1 MKKRLLG
8 IISSIVTIIIV
19 VLMLATVSLTASSVS
34 FTIVPDPE
42 IDVVLTKSKTST
54 NVTNFKNDLL
64 NALATQGVNTNLV
77 NITSVEAENVNI
89 ASGFTW
95 QRDVSSS
102 IGSISIVNNGK
113 DVVMQG
119 NRRNPGKN
127 AIWIIPDE
135 NQEQEFNFS
144 YDIDYGDSF
153 NAAGMLLR
161 VQQSGNTLTGYMLSF
176 NNTSG
181 NNWYSAAGSNYGA
194 IWKFTYGIGQNSTNM
209 TKTLLKGININ
220 KSGTLNVKVTDSEI
234 VVSGGGAGT
243 VTYTFTEEYG
253 NGYGFFTDHY
263 SHNCSQ
269 IGSFTLSGIG
279 LTTTKVRKFTEVL
292 REPEWRDG
300 SIRVLVNISDMQN
313 EELNATTVL
322 GELVT
327 RLVNENINFVGWGKS
342 VTQAEIDN
350 IIKNNNGNG
359 KFINNT
365 DYNNSITQ
373 TAIYI
378 KSLIDQIEQKDDYII
393 LNDRVNINMSP
404 PDAATNTAD
413 SNYPY
418 GKWKIDHDYDYFE
431 NHIGQFA
438 QTGRYIDDFIT
449 EFDKTGKYTITY
461 ADSQITPGEVYV
473 HRRPMAILKSA
484 KNGNNITL
492 ISNSSDLDSYSQGVN
507 GIAEEEWKYKKT
519 TDNDWTVGKL
529 TTMDTTS
536 DYVVQLRVKD
546 FQGVWSYPVSVYA
559 TNRSDALPIASFAIT
574 NSEITRYQ
582 TLDVIDT
589 SYDPYGGTIT
599 SWTWELYKGSS
610 RVYSGSTVPA
620 QSYYNTI
627 GQYSLRLTVKN
638 NRGLTSETYS
648 RKFEIIE
655 DNIPPSVT
663 IEPLE
668 CDWTQ
673 SVDVK
678 LEFYD
683 DGGSGFKHYKY
694 AITDSLDTPSSWSSN
709 IASVNGTITINTDGI
724 KYLHIIAEDNAG
736 NVSEDRVAGPYHID
750 KTAPSISVNP
760 QNCDWTQEVQ
770 VQVNFTDGGAG
781 FKHYKYAITDSKDPP
796 TTWSE
801 NITKANDTI
810 TINTETE
817 KYLHIMAED
826 NVGNVTADNVTGPYL
841 IDRTNPTIQV
851 IGDLQTIVIDELT
864 LDLEANDVP
873 SGVATFKMDGEV
885 IFNGNHTFYKNG
897 NHTLEAVDKAGN
909 TYSTEFEITNI
920 YYECDAG
927 LEHPIY
933 SSIYDSCPICE
944 SYKGLK
950 VTNEKDVY
958 NSEKQ
963 GVKYDNPKGA
973 EIVEYYD
980 GIKENPENVKE
991 YDYELKVVYEGNEY
1005 KTGVWGKYT
1014 ITPKIITIE
1023 DIIATNK
1030 VYNGNTTVVISGG
1043 RLIDVCG
1050 GDNLYFELPLT
1061 GEAESRNVGTWKV
1074 SIEEIQ
1080 LLGEDAPNYIL
1091 THPSY
1096 GDIMVEITSRPLR
1109 VINLA
1114 GKNRIY
1120 NKETTVEI
1128 IGGEFDNLVEG
1139 DDVVADIPETGEAES
1154 PNTGTWRVAIE
1165 DIVLSGKDVPNYTF
1179 TQPEYGEIMVTISK
1193 ETGQL
1198 EIGCDSKKY
1207 DRELIEPY
1215 VIEKNTTSDV
1225 TYKYYKAGTDEEVER
1240 PYDIGEYDV
1249 VGYAETDGNYT
1260 EVESNRV
1267 TFEITKP
1274 DPPMIG
1280 IESRVIKVNDK
1291 EIAAEDEE
1299 PVDMQYGDLVTIEI
1313 RIRNNG
1319 EGSGYAKEVT
1329 STIAD
1334 GMEYV
1339 EDNEIN
1345 KANGWKI
1352 KGNIVRSNKYS
1363 YETDINNELY
1373 PKKYD
1378 YEQGNEQN
1386 SGENNDDNSENGED
1400 VDSSKDTIDTD
1411 YQENSG
1417 SSGDGNN
1424 TESGSEDAIINDVIE
1439 NSIEGT
1445 SKEETEEGTGEGLDE
1460 NTNTDGAENAG
1471 EESEENTGEEME
1483 DQTEDK
1489 PAEDVEEEPEINTGI
1504 QKLQLVLRVTKDDKT
1519 HHRLLSQITVEQQD
1533 KRGDVVEYAKE
1544 NEANSKNRVEMQY
1557 TYTDLQIEKRITQIM
1572 TTDKTTNTV
1581 KKYDIYQEPGN
1592 IVKLELPSKNIGN
1605 TKLDIIY
1612 EIKVKNVGDYNT
1624 EIDQIVDI
1632 LPTGVNFSKEGNEG
1646 WSVGENGHIVYDNFE
1661 EYLRPEEEKTVK
1673 LKLTYELDEEGMA
1686 DITNEAYILST
1697 KDLDEVKITE
1707 GKEEIEGT
1715 NNYGKSELI
1724 VSVITG
1730 ETIAMYIGAILGGM
1744 LIVVA
1749 GISLIKKYIL

>member
-1 MKKRLLG
+1 MKKYIRMFVTFLVTMIIIFIYCMETYADTMNAYFMSESNFNVWGEGVQTTYADHGYDTVLNVNGSETNIYNGTGSLG
-8 IISSIVTIIIV
+8 GVTIKTNLSNISDGNYAKVEYEVKNTNSYSVTIGIATHADIQIGDDDFAPIENLSGNRGFTMSDGNHIFRFIGRDSYGVTNVDTYWFGTYNDREENKWNTSYTYDGNGGSRDLDSGMAYSWKNRTIGPGETQKYSVIIGVGELNTPPTINVTSSFETAYYPTQTVRVTGTVNDVDRGDVLTVKYAIDSGAEVTIGNNYRPNGSPVPFSTSFVIPTSISPGQHMIQLWAADDKGNMSVPVTVYFTVGADTTPPDATHTINPSSWTSGNVTISITATDSQSGLKSITLPNGQVVTSATTSYTATNNGDYKFVLADNVGNSRNYIVNISNIDRTTPNIV
-19 VLMLATVSLTASSVS
+19 V
-34 FTIVPDPE
+34 DPQ
-42 IDVVLTKSKTST
+42 TS
-54 NVTNFKNDLL
+54 NWAKE
-64 NALATQGVNTNLV
+64 TQVKV
-77 NITSVEAENVNI
+77 NIT
-89 ASGFTW
+89 
-95 QRDVSSS
+95 
-102 IGSISIVNNGK
+102 
-113 DVVMQG
+113 
-119 NRRNPGKN
+119 
-127 AIWIIPDE
+127 
-135 NQEQEFNFS
+135 
-144 YDIDYGDSF
+144 DS
-153 NAAGMLLR
+153 
-161 VQQSGNTLTGYMLSF
+161 QSG
-176 NNTSG
+176 
-181 NNWYSAAGSNYGA
+181 
-194 IWKFTYGIGQNSTNM
+194 
-209 TKTLLKGININ
+209 
-220 KSGTLNVKVTDSEI
+220 VK
-234 VVSGGGAGT
+234 
-243 VTYTFTEEYG
+243 Y
-253 NGYGFFTDHY
+253 
-263 SHNCSQ
+263 
-269 IGSFTLSGIG
+269 
-279 LTTTKVRKFTEVL
+279 
-292 REPEWRDG
+292 
-300 SIRVLVNISDMQN
+300 
-313 EELNATTVL
+313 
-322 GELVT
+322 
-327 RLVNENINFVGWGKS
+327 
-342 VTQAEIDN
+342 
-350 IIKNNNGNG
+350 
-359 KFINNT
+359 
-365 DYNNSITQ
+365 
-373 TAIYI
+373 
-378 KSLIDQIEQKDDYII
+378 
-393 LNDRVNINMSP
+393 
-404 PDAATNTAD
+404 
-413 SNYPY
+413 
-418 GKWKIDHDYDYFE
+418 
-431 NHIGQFA
+431 
-438 QTGRYIDDFIT
+438 
-449 EFDKTGKYTITY
+449 
-461 ADSQITPGEVYV
+461 
-473 HRRPMAILKSA
+473 
-484 KNGNNITL
+484 
-492 ISNSSDLDSYSQGVN
+492 
-507 GIAEEEWKYKKT
+507 
-519 TDNDWTVGKL
+519 
-529 TTMDTTS
+529 
-536 DYVVQLRVKD
+536 
-546 FQGVWSYPVSVYA
+546 
-559 TNRSDALPIASFAIT
+559 
-574 NSEITRYQ
+574 
-582 TLDVIDT
+582 
-589 SYDPYGGTIT
+589 
-599 SWTWELYKGSS
+599 
-610 RVYSGSTVPA
+610 
-620 QSYYNTI
+620 
-627 GQYSLRLTVKN
+627 
-638 NRGLTSETYS
+638 
-648 RKFEIIE
+648 
-655 DNIPPSVT
+655 
-663 IEPLE
+663 
-668 CDWTQ
+668 
-673 SVDVK
+673 
-678 LEFYD
+678 
-683 DGGSGFKHYKY
+683 YKY
-694 AITDSLDTPSSWSSN
+694 AITDSKDTPSSWSSN
-709 IASVNGTITINTDGI
+709 IASVNGTITINTEAE
-724 KYLHIIAEDNAG
+724 KYLHIIAEDNVG
-736 NVSEDRVAGPYHID
+736 NITSDNIFGPYYID
-750 KTAPSISVNP
+750 RTAPSINANP
-760 QNCDWTQEVQ
+760 QNCDWTQETQ

-781 FKHYKYAITDSKDPP
+781 FKQYRYAITDSRNSP
-796 TTWSE
+796 TTWSDY
-801 NITKANDTI
+801 ITKSTDTI
-810 TINTETE
+810 MINTETE
-817 KYLHIMAED
+817 KYLHIIAED
-826 NVGNVTADNVTGPYL
+826 NVGNVTSDNVFGPYL

-851 IGDLQTIVIDELT
+851 LGDLQTIVIEELT

-1043 RLIDVCG
+1043 RLIDVCE

-1091 THPSY
+1091 THPKY
-1096 GDIMVEITSRPLR
+1096 GDVTVEITSRPLR

-1280 IESRVIKVNDK
+1280 IESRVVKVNDK

-1319 EGSGYAKEVT
+1319 EGSGYAKEVI

-1345 KANGWKI
+1345 KANGWVLD
-1352 KGNIVRSNKYS
+1352 GNKVTTDKYS

-1373 PKKYD
+1373 PKKYE
-1378 YEQGNEQN
+1378 YEEENGQDDEQD
-1386 SGENNDDNSENGED
+1386 SGENESDNNENDENL
-1400 VDSSKDTIDTD
+1400 
-1411 YQENSG
+1411 ENA
-1417 SSGDGNN
+1417 N
-1424 TESGSEDAIINDVIE
+1424 E
-1439 NSIEGT
+1439 EGT
-1445 SKEETEEGTGEGLDE
+1445 SENVITNNVEDSTEETSNSMGETNEEGIEESTDQE
-1460 NTNTDGAENAG
+1460 NT
-1471 EESEENTGEEME
+1471 E
-1483 DQTEDK
+1483 DIEGDQEDIEDK
-1489 PAEDVEEEPEINTGI
+1489 PTEEEPEDTEINTGV

-1544 NEANSKNRVEMQY
+1544 DEANSKNRVEMQY

-1646 WSVGENGHIVYDNFE
+1646 WSVGENGHIVYDNFDD
-1661 EYLRPEEEKTVK
+1661 YLRPEEEKTVK

-1686 DITNEAYILST
+1686 DIKNEAYILST

-1749 GISLIKKYIL
+1749 GISLIRKYVI

>member
-1 MKKRLLG
+1 MKKKLLG
-8 IISSIVTIIIV
+8 IIVFFTTIIIV
-19 VLMLATVSLTASSVS
+19 VSKLATVSLTASSVS

-54 NVTNFKNDLL
+54 DVTNFKNDLL
-64 NALATQGVNTNLV
+64 NALEAQGVNKNLV

-89 ASGFTW
+89 ASGFSW

-119 NRRNPGKN
+119 NETNAGKN
-127 AIWIIPDE
+127 AIWIIPNE
-135 NQEQEFNFS
+135 NQEQEFKFS
-144 YDIDYGDSF
+144 YNIDYGDSF

-161 VQQSGNTLTGYMLSF
+161 VKQSGNTLTGYMLSF
-176 NNTSG
+176 NNS
-181 NNWYSAAGSNYGA
+181 NWYSAAGSNYGA

-209 TKTLLKGININ
+209 TKTLLKGLNID

-243 VTYTFTEEYG
+243 ITYTFTEEYG

-263 SHNCSQ
+263 SHNCSR

-300 SIRVLVNISDMQN
+300 SIRVLVNVSDMQN
-313 EELNATTVL
+313 EELNATNVL

-342 VTQAEIDN
+342 VTQSEIEN

-365 DYNNSITQ
+365 NYSNSITQ

-413 SNYPY
+413 STYPY
-418 GKWKIDHDYDYFE
+418 GKWKIEHDYNYFE

-438 QTGRYIDDFIT
+438 QTGRYINDFIT
-449 EFDKTGKYTITY
+449 EFDKTGKYTITF

-473 HRRPMAILKSA
+473 HRRPTAILKST

-492 ISNSSDLDSYSQGVN
+492 ISNSSDLDSYSKGTN

-519 TDNDWTVGKL
+519 TDTNWTTGKL

-582 TLDVIDT
+582 TLEVIDT

-610 RVYSGSTVPA
+610 KVYSGSTVPT
-620 QSYYNTI
+620 QDKYNTI
-627 GQYSLRLTVKN
+627 GDYSLRLTVKN

-648 RKFEIIE
+648 RKFKIIE

-663 IEPLE
+663 IEPLT

-673 SVDVK
+673 SVDVS
-678 LEFYD
+678 LQFYD

-694 AITDSLDTPSSWSSN
+694 AITTSQATPSSWSSN
-709 IASVNGTITINTDGI
+709 IASVNGKVTINTDGI
-724 KYLHIIAEDNAG
+724 QYLHIIAEDNAG
-736 NVSEDRVAGPYHID
+736 NVSEDRVAGPYYID
-750 KTAPSISVNP
+750 RTAPSITVTP
-760 QNCDWTQEVQ
+760 QNSDWLQEQQ
-770 VQVNFTDGGAG
+770 VQISFNDGGAG
-781 FKHYKYAITDSKDPP
+781 FKHYKYAITDSRDSP
-796 TTWSE
+796 TSWSE
-801 NITKANDTI
+801 YIEKASDTI

-817 KYLHIMAED
+817 KYLHIIAED
-826 NVGNVTADNVTGPYL
+826 NVGNITADNVTGPYY

-864 LDLEANDVP
+864 LNLQANDVP
-873 SGVATFKMDGEV
+873 SGVETFKMDGEI

-897 NHTLEAVDKAGN
+897 KHTLEAVDKAGN

-920 YYECDAG
+920 YYECYAG

-933 SSIYDSCPICE
+933 SSTYDSCPICE
-944 SYKGLK
+944 SYKGLA
-950 VTNEKDVY
+950 VTNAKDVY
-958 NSEKQ
+958 NSDKQ

-980 GIKENPENVKE
+980 GIKEKPENVKE

-1023 DIIATNK
+1023 DIIAMNK
-1030 VYNGNTTVVISGG
+1030 VYNGNTTVVVSGG
-1043 RLIDVCG
+1043 RLIDVCE
-1050 GDNLYFELPLT
+1050 GDNLYFELPQT
-1061 GEAESRNVGTWKV
+1061 GEAESRNVGEWKV
-1074 SIEEIQ
+1074 AIEEIK
-1080 LLGEDAPNYIL
+1080 LIGEDAPNYIL
-1091 THPSY
+1091 KHPNY
-1096 GDIMVEITSRPLR
+1096 GDITVEITPRQLH
-1109 VINLA
+1109 VIRLN
-1114 GKNRIY
+1114 GKNRVY
-1120 NKETTVEI
+1120 NGSTTVEI
-1128 IGGEFDNLVEG
+1128 IGGKFDNLVEG
-1139 DDVVADIPETGEAES
+1139 DDVVATIPETGESES

-1165 DIVLSGKDVPNYTF
+1165 EITLSGKDVPNYTF

-1198 EIGCDSKKY
+1198 IIGCDSKKY

-1215 VIEKNTTSDV
+1215 IVEKNTTSEV

-1240 PYDIGEYDV
+1240 PYDLGEYDV
-1249 VGYAETDGNYT
+1249 IGYAETDGNYT
-1260 EVESNRV
+1260 EVESNKV

-1274 DPPMIG
+1274 DAPTIG
-1280 IESRVIKVNDK
+1280 IESRVIKVN
-1291 EIAAEDEE
+1291 EQTVTAEEQ
-1299 PVDMQYGDLVTIEI
+1299 PADMQYGDLITIEI
-1313 RIRNNG
+1313 RIRNEG
-1319 EGSGYAKEVT
+1319 IGSGYAKEVI

-1334 GMEYV
+1334 GMEFV

-1345 KANGWKI
+1345 IENGWKLNG
-1352 KGNIVRSNKYS
+1352 KKVTTNKYS

-1373 PKKYD
+1373 PKRYA
-1378 YEQGNEQN
+1378 Y
-1386 SGENNDDNSENGED
+1386 ENNENTSQDDTNDNTGDDTEENDGET
-1400 VDSSKDTIDTD
+1400 SIDIIPE
-1411 YQENSG
+1411 ENVPTVEQ
-1417 SSGDGNN
+1417 DPAK
-1424 TESGSEDAIINDVIE
+1424 EPSEDNE
-1439 NSIEGT
+1439 GSIEG
-1445 SKEETEEGTGEGLDE
+1445 DE
-1460 NTNTDGAENAG
+1460 NEEQGSIEEPNAE
-1471 EESEENTGEEME
+1471 
-1483 DQTEDK
+1483 
-1489 PAEDVEEEPEINTGI
+1489 EDVEEIPDTDINQEQEELNTGI
-1504 QKLQLVLRVTKDDKT
+1504 QKLQLVLRVTKHDKT

-1533 KRGDVVEYAKE
+1533 KRGDIVEYTSE
-1544 NEANSKNRVEMQY
+1544 NKDKSKNRVEMQY
-1557 TYTDLQIEKRITQIM
+1557 TYTDLQIEKRITQIL

-1581 KKYDIYQEPGN
+1581 KKYDLYQEPGN
-1592 IVKLELPSKNIGN
+1592 IIKLELPSKNIGN

-1612 EIKVKNVGDYNT
+1612 EIKVKNVGDHNV
-1624 EIDQIVDI
+1624 EIDEIVDVM
-1632 LPTGVNFSKEGNEG
+1632 PEGVSFSKEGNEG
-1646 WSVGENGHIVYDNFE
+1646 WSVGENGHIVYDGFE
-1661 EYLRPEEEKTVK
+1661 EYIRPEEEKTVK

-1686 DITNEAYILST
+1686 RIENDAYVLATEDI
-1697 KDLDEVKITE
+1697 DERIIVEGSKKI
-1707 GKEEIEGT
+1707 EET
-1715 NNYGKSELI
+1715 NNYAKSELI
-1724 VSVITG
+1724 VSAITG
-1730 ETIAMYIGAILGGM
+1730 ETIMIYIASILGGM
-1744 LIVVA
+1744 LIVVT

>member
-1 MKKRLLG
+1 MKKYIRMFVTFLVTMIIIFIYCIETYADTMNAYFMSESNFNVWGEGVQTTYADHGYDTVLNVNGSETNIYNGTGSLG
-8 IISSIVTIIIV
+8 GVTIKTNLSNISDGNYAKVEYEVKNTNSYSVTIGIATHADIQIGDDDFAPIENLSGNRGFTMSDGNHIFRFIGRDSYGVTNVDTYWFGTYNDREENKWNTSYTYDGNGGSRDLDSGMAYSWKNRTIGPGETQKYSVIIGVGELNTPPTINVTSSFETAYYPTQTVRVTGTVNDVDRGDVLTVKYAIDSGAEVTIGNNYRPNGSPVPFSTSFVIPTSISPGQHMIQLWAADDKGNMSVPVTVYFTVGADTTPPDATHTINPSSWTSGNVTISITATDSQSGLKSITLPNGQVVTSATTSYTATNNGDYKFVLADNVGNSRNYIVNISNIDRTTPNIV
-19 VLMLATVSLTASSVS
+19 V
-34 FTIVPDPE
+34 DPQ
-42 IDVVLTKSKTST
+42 TS
-54 NVTNFKNDLL
+54 NWAKE
-64 NALATQGVNTNLV
+64 TQVKV
-77 NITSVEAENVNI
+77 NIT
-89 ASGFTW
+89 
-95 QRDVSSS
+95 
-102 IGSISIVNNGK
+102 
-113 DVVMQG
+113 
-119 NRRNPGKN
+119 
-127 AIWIIPDE
+127 
-135 NQEQEFNFS
+135 
-144 YDIDYGDSF
+144 DS
-153 NAAGMLLR
+153 
-161 VQQSGNTLTGYMLSF
+161 QSG
-176 NNTSG
+176 
-181 NNWYSAAGSNYGA
+181 
-194 IWKFTYGIGQNSTNM
+194 
-209 TKTLLKGININ
+209 
-220 KSGTLNVKVTDSEI
+220 VK
-234 VVSGGGAGT
+234 
-243 VTYTFTEEYG
+243 Y
-253 NGYGFFTDHY
+253 
-263 SHNCSQ
+263 
-269 IGSFTLSGIG
+269 
-279 LTTTKVRKFTEVL
+279 
-292 REPEWRDG
+292 
-300 SIRVLVNISDMQN
+300 
-313 EELNATTVL
+313 
-322 GELVT
+322 
-327 RLVNENINFVGWGKS
+327 
-342 VTQAEIDN
+342 
-350 IIKNNNGNG
+350 
-359 KFINNT
+359 
-365 DYNNSITQ
+365 
-373 TAIYI
+373 
-378 KSLIDQIEQKDDYII
+378 
-393 LNDRVNINMSP
+393 
-404 PDAATNTAD
+404 
-413 SNYPY
+413 
-418 GKWKIDHDYDYFE
+418 
-431 NHIGQFA
+431 
-438 QTGRYIDDFIT
+438 
-449 EFDKTGKYTITY
+449 
-461 ADSQITPGEVYV
+461 
-473 HRRPMAILKSA
+473 
-484 KNGNNITL
+484 
-492 ISNSSDLDSYSQGVN
+492 
-507 GIAEEEWKYKKT
+507 
-519 TDNDWTVGKL
+519 
-529 TTMDTTS
+529 
-536 DYVVQLRVKD
+536 
-546 FQGVWSYPVSVYA
+546 
-559 TNRSDALPIASFAIT
+559 
-574 NSEITRYQ
+574 
-582 TLDVIDT
+582 
-589 SYDPYGGTIT
+589 
-599 SWTWELYKGSS
+599 
-610 RVYSGSTVPA
+610 
-620 QSYYNTI
+620 
-627 GQYSLRLTVKN
+627 
-638 NRGLTSETYS
+638 
-648 RKFEIIE
+648 
-655 DNIPPSVT
+655 
-663 IEPLE
+663 
-668 CDWTQ
+668 
-673 SVDVK
+673 
-678 LEFYD
+678 
-683 DGGSGFKHYKY
+683 YKY
-694 AITDSLDTPSSWSSN
+694 AITDSKDTPSSWSSN
-709 IASVNGTITINTDGI
+709 IASVNGTITINTEAE
-724 KYLHIIAEDNAG
+724 KYLHIIAEDNVG
-736 NVSEDRVAGPYHID
+736 NITSDNIFGPYYID
-750 KTAPSISVNP
+750 RTAPSINANP
-760 QNCDWTQEVQ
+760 QNCDWTQETQ

-781 FKHYKYAITDSKDPP
+781 FKQYRYAITDSRDAP
-796 TTWSE
+796 TTWSDY
-801 NITKANDTI
+801 ITKSTDTI
-810 TINTETE
+810 VINTETE
-817 KYLHIMAED
+817 KYLHIIAED
-826 NVGNVTADNVTGPYL
+826 NVGNVTSDNVFGPYL

-851 IGDLQTIVIDELT
+851 LGDLQTIVIDELT

-897 NHTLEAVDKAGN
+897 KHTLEAVDKAGN

-933 SSIYDSCPICE
+933 SSTYDSCPICE

-950 VTNEKDVY
+950 VTDAADVY

-1043 RLIDVCG
+1043 RLIDVCE

-1091 THPSY
+1091 THPKY
-1096 GDIMVEITSRPLR
+1096 GDITVEITSRPLR

-1345 KANGWKI
+1345 KANGWVLDGK
-1352 KGNIVRSNKYS
+1352 KVTTDKYS

-1373 PKKYD
+1373 PKKYE
-1378 YEQGNEQN
+1378 YEEENGQDDEQD
-1386 SGENNDDNSENGED
+1386 SGENESDNNENDENL
-1400 VDSSKDTIDTD
+1400 
-1411 YQENSG
+1411 ENA
-1417 SSGDGNN
+1417 N
-1424 TESGSEDAIINDVIE
+1424 E
-1439 NSIEGT
+1439 EGT
-1445 SKEETEEGTGEGLDE
+1445 SENVITNNVEDSTEETSNSMGETNEEGIEESTDQE
-1460 NTNTDGAENAG
+1460 NT
-1471 EESEENTGEEME
+1471 E
-1483 DQTEDK
+1483 DIEGDQEDIEDK
-1489 PAEDVEEEPEINTGI
+1489 PTEEEPEDTEINTGV

-1533 KRGDVVEYAKE
+1533 KRGDVVEYSKE
-1544 NEANSKNRVEMQY
+1544 DEANSKNRVEMQY

-1612 EIKVKNVGDYNT
+1612 EIKIKNVGDYNT

-1646 WSVGENGHIVYDNFE
+1646 WSVGENGHIVYDNFDD
-1661 EYLRPEEEKTVK
+1661 YLRPEEEKTVK

-1686 DITNEAYILST
+1686 DIKNEAYILST

-1749 GISLIKKYIL
+1749 GISLIRKYVI

>member
-1 MKKRLLG
+1 MKKYIRMFVTFLVTMIIIFIYCIETYADTMNAYFMSESNFNVWGEGVQTTYADHGYDTVLNVNGSETNIYNGTGSLG
-8 IISSIVTIIIV
+8 GVTIKTNLSNISDGNYAKVEYEVKNTNSYSVTIGIATYADIQIGDDDFAPIENLSGNRGFTMSDGNHIFRFIGRDSYGVTNVDTYWFGTYNDREENKWNTSYTYDGNGGSRDLDSGMAYSWKNRTIGPGETQKYSVIIGVGELNTPPTINVTSSFETAYYPTQTVRVTGTVNDVDRGDVLTVKYAIDSGAEVTIGNNYRPNGSPVPFSTSFVIPTSISPGQHMIQLWAADDKGNMSVPVTVYFTVGADTTPPDATHTINPSSWTSGNVTISITATDSQSGLKSITLPNGQVVTSATTSYTATNNGDYKFVLADNVGNSRNYIVNISNIDRTTPNIV
-19 VLMLATVSLTASSVS
+19 V
-34 FTIVPDPE
+34 DPQ
-42 IDVVLTKSKTST
+42 TS
-54 NVTNFKNDLL
+54 NWAKE
-64 NALATQGVNTNLV
+64 TQVKV
-77 NITSVEAENVNI
+77 NIT
-89 ASGFTW
+89 
-95 QRDVSSS
+95 
-102 IGSISIVNNGK
+102 
-113 DVVMQG
+113 
-119 NRRNPGKN
+119 
-127 AIWIIPDE
+127 
-135 NQEQEFNFS
+135 
-144 YDIDYGDSF
+144 DS
-153 NAAGMLLR
+153 
-161 VQQSGNTLTGYMLSF
+161 QSG
-176 NNTSG
+176 
-181 NNWYSAAGSNYGA
+181 
-194 IWKFTYGIGQNSTNM
+194 
-209 TKTLLKGININ
+209 
-220 KSGTLNVKVTDSEI
+220 VKYYKYAVTDS
-234 VVSGGGAGT
+234 
-243 VTYTFTEEYG
+243 
-253 NGYGFFTDHY
+253 N
-263 SHNCSQ
+263 
-269 IGSFTLSGIG
+269 
-279 LTTTKVRKFTEVL
+279 
-292 REPEWRDG
+292 
-300 SIRVLVNISDMQN
+300 
-313 EELNATTVL
+313 
-322 GELVT
+322 
-327 RLVNENINFVGWGKS
+327 
-342 VTQAEIDN
+342 
-350 IIKNNNGNG
+350 
-359 KFINNT
+359 
-365 DYNNSITQ
+365 
-373 TAIYI
+373 
-378 KSLIDQIEQKDDYII
+378 
-393 LNDRVNINMSP
+393 
-404 PDAATNTAD
+404 
-413 SNYPY
+413 
-418 GKWKIDHDYDYFE
+418 
-431 NHIGQFA
+431 
-438 QTGRYIDDFIT
+438 
-449 EFDKTGKYTITY
+449 
-461 ADSQITPGEVYV
+461 
-473 HRRPMAILKSA
+473 
-484 KNGNNITL
+484 
-492 ISNSSDLDSYSQGVN
+492 
-507 GIAEEEWKYKKT
+507 
-519 TDNDWTVGKL
+519 
-529 TTMDTTS
+529 
-536 DYVVQLRVKD
+536 
-546 FQGVWSYPVSVYA
+546 
-559 TNRSDALPIASFAIT
+559 
-574 NSEITRYQ
+574 
-582 TLDVIDT
+582 
-589 SYDPYGGTIT
+589 
-599 SWTWELYKGSS
+599 
-610 RVYSGSTVPA
+610 
-620 QSYYNTI
+620 
-627 GQYSLRLTVKN
+627 
-638 NRGLTSETYS
+638 
-648 RKFEIIE
+648 
-655 DNIPPSVT
+655 
-663 IEPLE
+663 
-668 CDWTQ
+668 
-673 SVDVK
+673 
-678 LEFYD
+678 
-683 DGGSGFKHYKY
+683 
-694 AITDSLDTPSSWSSN
+694 DTPSSWSSN
-709 IASVNGTITINTDGI
+709 IASVNGTITINTEAE
-724 KYLHIIAEDNAG
+724 KYLHIIAEDNVG
-736 NVSEDRVAGPYHID
+736 NVTSDNVFGPYYID
-750 KTAPSISVNP
+750 RTAPSISVNP

-770 VQVNFTDGGAG
+770 VQVSFTDGGAG
-781 FKHYKYAITDSKDPP
+781 FKQYRYAITDSRDAP
-796 TTWSE
+796 TTW
-801 NITKANDTI
+801 NDYITKSTDTI
-810 TINTETE
+810 MINTETE
-817 KYLHIMAED
+817 KYLHIIAED
-826 NVGNVTADNVTGPYL
+826 NIGNISEDVVNGPYL

-851 IGDLQTIVIDELT
+851 LGDLTNINIDVLT

-897 NHTLEAVDKAGN
+897 KHTLEAVDKAGN

-933 SSIYDSCPICE
+933 SSTYDSCPICE

-950 VTNEKDVY
+950 VTDAADVY

-1014 ITPKIITIE
+1014 ITPKIISIE

-1043 RLIDVCG
+1043 RLIDVCE

-1074 SIEEIQ
+1074 SIEEIK

-1139 DDVVADIPETGEAES
+1139 DDVVADIPETGEAER

-1165 DIVLSGKDVPNYTF
+1165 DITLSGKDVPNYTF

-1260 EVESNRV
+1260 EVESNKV

-1280 IESRVIKVNDK
+1280 IESRVIKVN
-1291 EIAAEDEE
+1291 EQTVRADEQ
-1299 PVDMQYGDLVTIEI
+1299 PANMQYGDLVTIEI

-1319 EGSGYAKEVT
+1319 EGSGYAKEVI

-1489 PAEDVEEEPEINTGI
+1489 PAEDVEEEPEDTEINTGV

-1519 HHRLLSQITVEQQD
+1519 HHRLLLQITVEQQD
-1533 KRGDVVEYAKE
+1533 KRGDVVEYSKE
-1544 NEANSKNRVEMQY
+1544 DEANSKNRVEMQY

>member
-1 MKKRLLG
+1 MKKYIRMFVTFLVTMIIIFIYCMETYADTMNAYFMSESNFNVWGEGVQTTYADHGYDTVLNVNGSETNIYNGTGSLG
-8 IISSIVTIIIV
+8 GVTIKTNLSNISDGNYAKVEYEVKNTNSYSVTIGIATHADIQIGDDDFAPIENLSGNRGFTMSDGNHIFRFIGRDSYGVTNVDTYWFGTYNDREENKWNTSYTYDGNGGSRDLDSGMAYSWKNRTIGPGETQKYSVIIGVGELNTPPTINVTSSFETAYYPTQTVRVTGTVNDVDRGDVLTVKYAIDSGAEVTIGNNYRPNGSPVPFSTSFVIPTSISPGQHMIQLWAADDKGNMSVPVTVYFTVGADTTPPDATHTINPSSWTSGNVTISITATDSQSGLKSITLPNGQVVTSATTSYTATNNGDYKFVLADNVGNSRNYIVNISNIDRTTPNIV
-19 VLMLATVSLTASSVS
+19 V
-34 FTIVPDPE
+34 DPQ
-42 IDVVLTKSKTST
+42 TS
-54 NVTNFKNDLL
+54 NWAKE
-64 NALATQGVNTNLV
+64 TQVKV
-77 NITSVEAENVNI
+77 NIT
-89 ASGFTW
+89 
-95 QRDVSSS
+95 
-102 IGSISIVNNGK
+102 
-113 DVVMQG
+113 
-119 NRRNPGKN
+119 
-127 AIWIIPDE
+127 
-135 NQEQEFNFS
+135 
-144 YDIDYGDSF
+144 DS
-153 NAAGMLLR
+153 
-161 VQQSGNTLTGYMLSF
+161 QSG
-176 NNTSG
+176 
-181 NNWYSAAGSNYGA
+181 
-194 IWKFTYGIGQNSTNM
+194 
-209 TKTLLKGININ
+209 
-220 KSGTLNVKVTDSEI
+220 VK
-234 VVSGGGAGT
+234 
-243 VTYTFTEEYG
+243 Y
-253 NGYGFFTDHY
+253 
-263 SHNCSQ
+263 
-269 IGSFTLSGIG
+269 
-279 LTTTKVRKFTEVL
+279 
-292 REPEWRDG
+292 
-300 SIRVLVNISDMQN
+300 
-313 EELNATTVL
+313 
-322 GELVT
+322 
-327 RLVNENINFVGWGKS
+327 
-342 VTQAEIDN
+342 
-350 IIKNNNGNG
+350 
-359 KFINNT
+359 
-365 DYNNSITQ
+365 
-373 TAIYI
+373 
-378 KSLIDQIEQKDDYII
+378 
-393 LNDRVNINMSP
+393 
-404 PDAATNTAD
+404 
-413 SNYPY
+413 
-418 GKWKIDHDYDYFE
+418 
-431 NHIGQFA
+431 
-438 QTGRYIDDFIT
+438 
-449 EFDKTGKYTITY
+449 
-461 ADSQITPGEVYV
+461 
-473 HRRPMAILKSA
+473 
-484 KNGNNITL
+484 
-492 ISNSSDLDSYSQGVN
+492 
-507 GIAEEEWKYKKT
+507 
-519 TDNDWTVGKL
+519 
-529 TTMDTTS
+529 
-536 DYVVQLRVKD
+536 
-546 FQGVWSYPVSVYA
+546 
-559 TNRSDALPIASFAIT
+559 
-574 NSEITRYQ
+574 
-582 TLDVIDT
+582 
-589 SYDPYGGTIT
+589 
-599 SWTWELYKGSS
+599 
-610 RVYSGSTVPA
+610 
-620 QSYYNTI
+620 
-627 GQYSLRLTVKN
+627 
-638 NRGLTSETYS
+638 
-648 RKFEIIE
+648 
-655 DNIPPSVT
+655 
-663 IEPLE
+663 
-668 CDWTQ
+668 
-673 SVDVK
+673 
-678 LEFYD
+678 
-683 DGGSGFKHYKY
+683 YKY
-694 AITDSLDTPSSWSSN
+694 AITDSKDTPSSWSSN
-709 IASVNGTITINTDGI
+709 IASVNGTITINTEAE
-724 KYLHIIAEDNAG
+724 KYLHIIAEDNVG
-736 NVSEDRVAGPYHID
+736 NITSDNIFGPYYID
-750 KTAPSISVNP
+750 RTAPSINANP
-760 QNCDWTQEVQ
+760 QNCDWTQETQ

-781 FKHYKYAITDSKDPP
+781 FKQYRYAITDSRNSP
-796 TTWSE
+796 TTWSDY
-801 NITKANDTI
+801 ITKSTDTI
-810 TINTETE
+810 MINTETE
-817 KYLHIMAED
+817 KYLHIIAED
-826 NVGNVTADNVTGPYL
+826 NVGNVTSDNVFGPYL

-851 IGDLQTIVIDELT
+851 LGDLQTIVIEELT

-897 NHTLEAVDKAGN
+897 KHTLEAVDKAGN

-933 SSIYDSCPICE
+933 SSTYDSCPICE

-950 VTNEKDVY
+950 VTDAADVY

-1043 RLIDVCG
+1043 RLIDVCE

-1091 THPSY
+1091 THPKY
-1096 GDIMVEITSRPLR
+1096 GDVTVEITSRPLR

-1319 EGSGYAKEVT
+1319 EGSGYAKEVI

-1345 KANGWKI
+1345 KANGWVLD
-1352 KGNIVRSNKYS
+1352 GNKVTTDKYS

-1373 PKKYD
+1373 PKKYE
-1378 YEQGNEQN
+1378 YEEENGQDDEQD
-1386 SGENNDDNSENGED
+1386 SGENESDNNENDENL
-1400 VDSSKDTIDTD
+1400 
-1411 YQENSG
+1411 ENA
-1417 SSGDGNN
+1417 N
-1424 TESGSEDAIINDVIE
+1424 E
-1439 NSIEGT
+1439 EGT
-1445 SKEETEEGTGEGLDE
+1445 SENVITNNVEDSTEETSNSMGETNEEGIEESTDQE
-1460 NTNTDGAENAG
+1460 NT
-1471 EESEENTGEEME
+1471 E
-1483 DQTEDK
+1483 DIEGDQEDIEDK
-1489 PAEDVEEEPEINTGI
+1489 PTEEEPEDTEINTGV

-1544 NEANSKNRVEMQY
+1544 DEANSKNRVEMQY

-1646 WSVGENGHIVYDNFE
+1646 WSVGENGHIVYDNFDD
-1661 EYLRPEEEKTVK
+1661 YLRPEEEKTVK

-1686 DITNEAYILST
+1686 DIKNEAYILST

-1749 GISLIKKYIL
+1749 GISLIRKYVI

>member
-1 MKKRLLG
+1 MKKYIRMFVTFLVTMIIIFIYCMETYADTMNAYFMSESNFNVWGEGVQTTYADHGYDTVLNVNGSETNIYNGTGSLG
-8 IISSIVTIIIV
+8 GVTIKTNLSNISDGNYAKVEYEVKNTNSYSVTIGIATHADIQIGDDDFAPIENLSGNRGFTMSDGNHIFRFIGRDSYGVTNVDTYWFGTYNDREENKWNTSYTYDGNGGSRDLDSGMAYSWKNRTIGPGETQKYSVIIGVGELNTPPTINVTSSFETAYYPTQTVRVTGTVNDVDRGDVLTVKYAIDSGAEVTIGNNYRPNGSPVPFSTSFVIPTSISPGQHMIQLWAADDKGNMSVPVTVYFTVGADTTPPDATHTINPSSWTSGNVTISITATDSQSGLKSITLPNGQVVTSATTSYTATNNGDYKFVLADNVGNSRNYIVNISNIDRTTPNIV
-19 VLMLATVSLTASSVS
+19 V
-34 FTIVPDPE
+34 DPQ
-42 IDVVLTKSKTST
+42 TS
-54 NVTNFKNDLL
+54 NWAKE
-64 NALATQGVNTNLV
+64 TQVKV
-77 NITSVEAENVNI
+77 NIT
-89 ASGFTW
+89 
-95 QRDVSSS
+95 
-102 IGSISIVNNGK
+102 
-113 DVVMQG
+113 
-119 NRRNPGKN
+119 
-127 AIWIIPDE
+127 
-135 NQEQEFNFS
+135 
-144 YDIDYGDSF
+144 DS
-153 NAAGMLLR
+153 
-161 VQQSGNTLTGYMLSF
+161 QSG
-176 NNTSG
+176 
-181 NNWYSAAGSNYGA
+181 
-194 IWKFTYGIGQNSTNM
+194 
-209 TKTLLKGININ
+209 
-220 KSGTLNVKVTDSEI
+220 VK
-234 VVSGGGAGT
+234 
-243 VTYTFTEEYG
+243 Y
-253 NGYGFFTDHY
+253 
-263 SHNCSQ
+263 
-269 IGSFTLSGIG
+269 
-279 LTTTKVRKFTEVL
+279 
-292 REPEWRDG
+292 
-300 SIRVLVNISDMQN
+300 
-313 EELNATTVL
+313 
-322 GELVT
+322 
-327 RLVNENINFVGWGKS
+327 
-342 VTQAEIDN
+342 
-350 IIKNNNGNG
+350 
-359 KFINNT
+359 
-365 DYNNSITQ
+365 
-373 TAIYI
+373 
-378 KSLIDQIEQKDDYII
+378 
-393 LNDRVNINMSP
+393 
-404 PDAATNTAD
+404 
-413 SNYPY
+413 
-418 GKWKIDHDYDYFE
+418 
-431 NHIGQFA
+431 
-438 QTGRYIDDFIT
+438 
-449 EFDKTGKYTITY
+449 
-461 ADSQITPGEVYV
+461 
-473 HRRPMAILKSA
+473 
-484 KNGNNITL
+484 
-492 ISNSSDLDSYSQGVN
+492 
-507 GIAEEEWKYKKT
+507 
-519 TDNDWTVGKL
+519 
-529 TTMDTTS
+529 
-536 DYVVQLRVKD
+536 
-546 FQGVWSYPVSVYA
+546 
-559 TNRSDALPIASFAIT
+559 
-574 NSEITRYQ
+574 
-582 TLDVIDT
+582 
-589 SYDPYGGTIT
+589 
-599 SWTWELYKGSS
+599 
-610 RVYSGSTVPA
+610 
-620 QSYYNTI
+620 
-627 GQYSLRLTVKN
+627 
-638 NRGLTSETYS
+638 
-648 RKFEIIE
+648 
-655 DNIPPSVT
+655 
-663 IEPLE
+663 
-668 CDWTQ
+668 
-673 SVDVK
+673 
-678 LEFYD
+678 
-683 DGGSGFKHYKY
+683 YKY
-694 AITDSLDTPSSWSSN
+694 AITDSKDTPSSWSSN
-709 IASVNGTITINTDGI
+709 IASVNGTITINTEAE
-724 KYLHIIAEDNAG
+724 KYLHIIAEDNVG
-736 NVSEDRVAGPYHID
+736 NITSDNIFGPYYID
-750 KTAPSISVNP
+750 RTAPSINANP
-760 QNCDWTQEVQ
+760 QNCDWTQETQ

-781 FKHYKYAITDSKDPP
+781 FKQYRYAITDSRNSP
-796 TTWSE
+796 TTWSDY
-801 NITKANDTI
+801 ITKSTDTI
-810 TINTETE
+810 MINTETE
-817 KYLHIMAED
+817 KYLHIIAED
-826 NVGNVTADNVTGPYL
+826 NVGNVTSDNVFGPYL

-851 IGDLQTIVIDELT
+851 LGDLQTIVIEELT

-897 NHTLEAVDKAGN
+897 KHTLEAVDKAGN

-933 SSIYDSCPICE
+933 SSTYDSCPICE

-950 VTNEKDVY
+950 VTDAADVY

-1091 THPSY
+1091 THPKY
-1096 GDIMVEITSRPLR
+1096 GDVTVEITSRPLR

-1215 VIEKNTTSDV
+1215 IVDKNTTSDV

-1280 IESRVIKVNDK
+1280 IESRVVKVNDK

-1345 KANGWKI
+1345 KANGWVLD
-1352 KGNIVRSNKYS
+1352 GNKVTTDKYS

-1373 PKKYD
+1373 PKKYE
-1378 YEQGNEQN
+1378 YEEENGQDDEQD
-1386 SGENNDDNSENGED
+1386 SGENESDNNENDENL
-1400 VDSSKDTIDTD
+1400 
-1411 YQENSG
+1411 ENA
-1417 SSGDGNN
+1417 N
-1424 TESGSEDAIINDVIE
+1424 E
-1439 NSIEGT
+1439 EGT
-1445 SKEETEEGTGEGLDE
+1445 SENVITNNVEDSTEETSNSMGETNEEGIEESTDQE
-1460 NTNTDGAENAG
+1460 NT
-1471 EESEENTGEEME
+1471 E
-1483 DQTEDK
+1483 DIEGDQEDIEDK
-1489 PAEDVEEEPEINTGI
+1489 PTEEEPEDTEINTGV

-1544 NEANSKNRVEMQY
+1544 DEANSKNRVEMQY

-1646 WSVGENGHIVYDNFE
+1646 WSVGENGHIVYDNFDD
-1661 EYLRPEEEKTVK
+1661 YLRPEEEKTVK

-1686 DITNEAYILST
+1686 DIKNEAYILST

-1749 GISLIKKYIL
+1749 GISLIRKYVI

>member
-1 MKKRLLG
+1 MKKYIRMFVTFLVTMIIIFIYCIETYADTMNAYFMSGANFNIWGEGVQTTFGDHGYDTVLNVNGSETNILNGTGSLG
-8 IISSIVTIIIV
+8 GVTLKTNLSNISDGNYAKVEYEVKNTNSYSVTIGIATHADIQIANDDFAPIENLSGNRGFTMSDGNHIFRFIGRDSYGVTNVDTYWFGTYNYRTQNMWNTSYTYDGYSGGRELDSGMAYSWKNRTIGPGETQKYSVIIGVGELNTPPTINVTSSFETAYYPTQTVRVTGTVNDVDRGDVLTVKYAIDSGAEVTIGNNYRPNGSPVPFSTSFVIPTSISPGQHMIQLWAADDKGNMSVPVTVYFTVGADTTPPDATHTINPSSWTSGNVTISITATDSQSGLKSITLPNGQVVTSATTSYTATNNGDYKFVLADNVGNSRNYIVNISNIDRTTPNIV
-19 VLMLATVSLTASSVS
+19 V
-34 FTIVPDPE
+34 DPQ
-42 IDVVLTKSKTST
+42 TS
-54 NVTNFKNDLL
+54 NWAKE
-64 NALATQGVNTNLV
+64 TQVKV
-77 NITSVEAENVNI
+77 NIT
-89 ASGFTW
+89 
-95 QRDVSSS
+95 
-102 IGSISIVNNGK
+102 
-113 DVVMQG
+113 
-119 NRRNPGKN
+119 
-127 AIWIIPDE
+127 
-135 NQEQEFNFS
+135 
-144 YDIDYGDSF
+144 DS
-153 NAAGMLLR
+153 
-161 VQQSGNTLTGYMLSF
+161 QSG
-176 NNTSG
+176 
-181 NNWYSAAGSNYGA
+181 
-194 IWKFTYGIGQNSTNM
+194 
-209 TKTLLKGININ
+209 
-220 KSGTLNVKVTDSEI
+220 VK
-234 VVSGGGAGT
+234 
-243 VTYTFTEEYG
+243 Y
-253 NGYGFFTDHY
+253 
-263 SHNCSQ
+263 
-269 IGSFTLSGIG
+269 
-279 LTTTKVRKFTEVL
+279 
-292 REPEWRDG
+292 
-300 SIRVLVNISDMQN
+300 
-313 EELNATTVL
+313 
-322 GELVT
+322 
-327 RLVNENINFVGWGKS
+327 
-342 VTQAEIDN
+342 
-350 IIKNNNGNG
+350 
-359 KFINNT
+359 
-365 DYNNSITQ
+365 
-373 TAIYI
+373 
-378 KSLIDQIEQKDDYII
+378 
-393 LNDRVNINMSP
+393 
-404 PDAATNTAD
+404 
-413 SNYPY
+413 
-418 GKWKIDHDYDYFE
+418 
-431 NHIGQFA
+431 
-438 QTGRYIDDFIT
+438 
-449 EFDKTGKYTITY
+449 
-461 ADSQITPGEVYV
+461 
-473 HRRPMAILKSA
+473 
-484 KNGNNITL
+484 
-492 ISNSSDLDSYSQGVN
+492 
-507 GIAEEEWKYKKT
+507 
-519 TDNDWTVGKL
+519 
-529 TTMDTTS
+529 
-536 DYVVQLRVKD
+536 
-546 FQGVWSYPVSVYA
+546 
-559 TNRSDALPIASFAIT
+559 
-574 NSEITRYQ
+574 
-582 TLDVIDT
+582 
-589 SYDPYGGTIT
+589 
-599 SWTWELYKGSS
+599 
-610 RVYSGSTVPA
+610 
-620 QSYYNTI
+620 
-627 GQYSLRLTVKN
+627 
-638 NRGLTSETYS
+638 
-648 RKFEIIE
+648 
-655 DNIPPSVT
+655 
-663 IEPLE
+663 
-668 CDWTQ
+668 
-673 SVDVK
+673 
-678 LEFYD
+678 
-683 DGGSGFKHYKY
+683 YKY
-694 AITDSLDTPSSWSSN
+694 AITDSKDTPSSWSSN
-709 IASVNGTITINTDGI
+709 IASVNGTITINTEAE
-724 KYLHIIAEDNAG
+724 KYLHIIAEDNVG
-736 NVSEDRVAGPYHID
+736 NITSDNIFGPYYID
-750 KTAPSISVNP
+750 RTAPSINANP
-760 QNCDWTQEVQ
+760 QNCDWTQETQ

-781 FKHYKYAITDSKDPP
+781 FKQYRYAITDSRNSP
-796 TTWSE
+796 TTWSDY
-801 NITKANDTI
+801 ITKSTDTI
-810 TINTETE
+810 MINTETE
-817 KYLHIMAED
+817 KYLHIIAED
-826 NVGNVTADNVTGPYL
+826 NIGNISEDIVNGPYF

-851 IGDLQTIVIDELT
+851 LGDLQTIVIDELT
-864 LDLEANDVP
+864 LDLEATDIP
-873 SGVATFKMDGEV
+873 SGVETFKLDGEV

-897 NHTLEAVDKAGN
+897 THTLEAIDKAGN
-909 TYSTEFEITNI
+909 ISNLEFEITNI

-933 SSIYDSCPICE
+933 SSTYDSCPICE

-1043 RLIDVCG
+1043 RLIDVCE

-1074 SIEEIQ
+1074 SIEEIK

-1139 DDVVADIPETGEAES
+1139 DDVVADIPETGEAER

-1165 DIVLSGKDVPNYTF
+1165 DITLSGKDVPNYTF

-1260 EVESNRV
+1260 EVESNKV

-1280 IESRVIKVNDK
+1280 IESRVIKVN
-1291 EIAAEDEE
+1291 EQTVRADEQ
-1299 PVDMQYGDLVTIEI
+1299 PANMQYGDLVTIEI

-1319 EGSGYAKEVT
+1319 EGSGYAKEVI

-1489 PAEDVEEEPEINTGI
+1489 PAEDVEEEPEDTEINTGV

-1519 HHRLLSQITVEQQD
+1519 HHRLLLQITVEQQD
-1533 KRGDVVEYAKE
+1533 KRGDVVEYSKE
-1544 NEANSKNRVEMQY
+1544 DEANSKNRVEMQY

-1707 GKEEIEGT
+1707 GKEKIEGT

>member
-1 MKKRLLG
+1 MKKYIRMFVTFLVTMIIIFIYCIETYADTMNAYFMSGANFNIWGEGVQTTYADHGYDTVLNVNGSETNIYNGTGSLG
-8 IISSIVTIIIV
+8 GVTIKTNLSNISDGNYAKVEYEVKNTNSYSVTIGIATYADIQIGDDDFAPIENLSGNRGFTMSDGNHIFRFIGRDSYGVTNVDTYWFGTYNDREENKWNTSYTYDGNGGSRDLDSGMAYSWKNRTIGPGETQKYSVIIGVGELNTPPTINVTSSFETAYYPTQTVRVTGTVNDVDRGDVLTVKYAIDSGAEVTIGNNYRPNGSPVPFSTSFVIPTSISPGQHMIQLWAADDKGNMSVPVTVYFTVGADTTPPDATHTINPSSWTSGNVTISITATDSQSGLKSITLPNGQVVTSATTSYTATNNGDYKFVLADNVGNSRNYIVNISNIDRTTPNIV
-19 VLMLATVSLTASSVS
+19 V
-34 FTIVPDPE
+34 DPQ
-42 IDVVLTKSKTST
+42 TS
-54 NVTNFKNDLL
+54 NWAKE
-64 NALATQGVNTNLV
+64 TQVKV
-77 NITSVEAENVNI
+77 NIT
-89 ASGFTW
+89 
-95 QRDVSSS
+95 
-102 IGSISIVNNGK
+102 
-113 DVVMQG
+113 
-119 NRRNPGKN
+119 
-127 AIWIIPDE
+127 
-135 NQEQEFNFS
+135 
-144 YDIDYGDSF
+144 DS
-153 NAAGMLLR
+153 
-161 VQQSGNTLTGYMLSF
+161 QSG
-176 NNTSG
+176 
-181 NNWYSAAGSNYGA
+181 
-194 IWKFTYGIGQNSTNM
+194 
-209 TKTLLKGININ
+209 
-220 KSGTLNVKVTDSEI
+220 VKYYKYAVTDS
-234 VVSGGGAGT
+234 
-243 VTYTFTEEYG
+243 
-253 NGYGFFTDHY
+253 N
-263 SHNCSQ
+263 
-269 IGSFTLSGIG
+269 
-279 LTTTKVRKFTEVL
+279 
-292 REPEWRDG
+292 
-300 SIRVLVNISDMQN
+300 
-313 EELNATTVL
+313 
-322 GELVT
+322 
-327 RLVNENINFVGWGKS
+327 
-342 VTQAEIDN
+342 
-350 IIKNNNGNG
+350 
-359 KFINNT
+359 
-365 DYNNSITQ
+365 
-373 TAIYI
+373 
-378 KSLIDQIEQKDDYII
+378 
-393 LNDRVNINMSP
+393 
-404 PDAATNTAD
+404 
-413 SNYPY
+413 
-418 GKWKIDHDYDYFE
+418 
-431 NHIGQFA
+431 
-438 QTGRYIDDFIT
+438 
-449 EFDKTGKYTITY
+449 
-461 ADSQITPGEVYV
+461 
-473 HRRPMAILKSA
+473 
-484 KNGNNITL
+484 
-492 ISNSSDLDSYSQGVN
+492 
-507 GIAEEEWKYKKT
+507 
-519 TDNDWTVGKL
+519 
-529 TTMDTTS
+529 
-536 DYVVQLRVKD
+536 
-546 FQGVWSYPVSVYA
+546 
-559 TNRSDALPIASFAIT
+559 
-574 NSEITRYQ
+574 
-582 TLDVIDT
+582 
-589 SYDPYGGTIT
+589 
-599 SWTWELYKGSS
+599 
-610 RVYSGSTVPA
+610 
-620 QSYYNTI
+620 
-627 GQYSLRLTVKN
+627 
-638 NRGLTSETYS
+638 
-648 RKFEIIE
+648 
-655 DNIPPSVT
+655 
-663 IEPLE
+663 
-668 CDWTQ
+668 
-673 SVDVK
+673 
-678 LEFYD
+678 
-683 DGGSGFKHYKY
+683 
-694 AITDSLDTPSSWSSN
+694 DTPSSWSSN
-709 IASVNGTITINTDGI
+709 IASVNGTITINTEAE
-724 KYLHIIAEDNAG
+724 KYLHIIAEDNVG
-736 NVSEDRVAGPYHID
+736 NVTSDNVFGPYYID
-750 KTAPSISVNP
+750 RTAPSISVNP

-770 VQVNFTDGGAG
+770 VQVSFTDGGAG
-781 FKHYKYAITDSKDPP
+781 FKQYRYAITDSRDAP
-796 TTWSE
+796 TTW
-801 NITKANDTI
+801 NDYITKSTDTI
-810 TINTETE
+810 MINTETE
-817 KYLHIMAED
+817 KYLHIIAED
-826 NVGNVTADNVTGPYL
+826 NIGNISEDVVNGPYL

-851 IGDLQTIVIDELT
+851 LGDLTNINIDELT

-897 NHTLEAVDKAGN
+897 KHTLEAIDKAGN

-933 SSIYDSCPICE
+933 SSTYDSCPICE

-950 VTNEKDVY
+950 VTDAADVY

-1014 ITPKIITIE
+1014 ITPKIISIE

-1043 RLIDVCG
+1043 RLIDVCE

-1091 THPSY
+1091 THPKY
-1096 GDIMVEITSRPLR
+1096 GDITVEITSRPLR

-1139 DDVVADIPETGEAES
+1139 DDVVATIPKTGEAES
-1154 PNTGTWRVAIE
+1154 PNTGTWRVEIE

-1215 VIEKNTTSDV
+1215 IVDKNTTSDV

-1260 EVESNRV
+1260 EVESNKV

-1280 IESRVIKVNDK
+1280 IESRVIKVN
-1291 EIAAEDEE
+1291 EQTVRADEQ
-1299 PVDMQYGDLVTIEI
+1299 PANMQYGDLVTIEI

-1373 PKKYD
+1373 PKKYE
-1378 YEQGNEQN
+1378 YEQENGQENEQD
-1386 SGENNDDNSENGED
+1386 SEENKDNNSEN
-1400 VDSSKDTIDTD
+1400 V
-1411 YQENSG
+1411 
-1417 SSGDGNN
+1417 DGNN
-1424 TESGSEDAIINDVIE
+1424 TESGSEDAITNDVIE

-1519 HHRLLSQITVEQQD
+1519 HHRLLLQITVEQQD
-1533 KRGDVVEYAKE
+1533 KRGDVVEYSKE
-1544 NEANSKNRVEMQY
+1544 DEANSKNRVEMQY

-1707 GKEEIEGT
+1707 GKEKIEGT

>member
-1 MKKRLLG
+1 MKKYIRMFVTFLVTMIIIFIYCMETYADTMNAYFMSESNFNVWGEGVQTTYADHGYDTVLNVNGSETNIYNGTGSLG
-8 IISSIVTIIIV
+8 GVTIKTNLSNISDGNYAKVEYEVKNTNSYSVTIGIATHADIQIGDDDFAPIENLSGNRGFTMSDGNHIFRFIGRDSYGVTNVDTYWFGTYNDREENKWNTSYTYDGNGGSRDLDSGMAYSWKNRTIGPGETQKYSVIIGVGELNTPPTINVTSSFETAYYPTQTVRVTGTVNDVDRGDVLTVKYAIDSGAEVTIGNNYRPNGSPVPFSTSFVIPTSISPGQHMIQLWAADDKGNMSVPVTVYFTVGADTTPPDATHTINPSSWTSGNVTISITATDSQSGLKSITLPNGQVVTSATTSYTATNNGDYKFVLADNVGNSRNYIVNISNIDRTTPNIV
-19 VLMLATVSLTASSVS
+19 V
-34 FTIVPDPE
+34 DPQ
-42 IDVVLTKSKTST
+42 TS
-54 NVTNFKNDLL
+54 NWAKE
-64 NALATQGVNTNLV
+64 TQVKV
-77 NITSVEAENVNI
+77 NIT
-89 ASGFTW
+89 
-95 QRDVSSS
+95 
-102 IGSISIVNNGK
+102 
-113 DVVMQG
+113 
-119 NRRNPGKN
+119 
-127 AIWIIPDE
+127 
-135 NQEQEFNFS
+135 
-144 YDIDYGDSF
+144 DS
-153 NAAGMLLR
+153 
-161 VQQSGNTLTGYMLSF
+161 QSG
-176 NNTSG
+176 
-181 NNWYSAAGSNYGA
+181 
-194 IWKFTYGIGQNSTNM
+194 
-209 TKTLLKGININ
+209 
-220 KSGTLNVKVTDSEI
+220 VK
-234 VVSGGGAGT
+234 
-243 VTYTFTEEYG
+243 Y
-253 NGYGFFTDHY
+253 
-263 SHNCSQ
+263 
-269 IGSFTLSGIG
+269 
-279 LTTTKVRKFTEVL
+279 
-292 REPEWRDG
+292 
-300 SIRVLVNISDMQN
+300 
-313 EELNATTVL
+313 
-322 GELVT
+322 
-327 RLVNENINFVGWGKS
+327 
-342 VTQAEIDN
+342 
-350 IIKNNNGNG
+350 
-359 KFINNT
+359 
-365 DYNNSITQ
+365 
-373 TAIYI
+373 
-378 KSLIDQIEQKDDYII
+378 
-393 LNDRVNINMSP
+393 
-404 PDAATNTAD
+404 
-413 SNYPY
+413 
-418 GKWKIDHDYDYFE
+418 
-431 NHIGQFA
+431 
-438 QTGRYIDDFIT
+438 
-449 EFDKTGKYTITY
+449 
-461 ADSQITPGEVYV
+461 
-473 HRRPMAILKSA
+473 
-484 KNGNNITL
+484 
-492 ISNSSDLDSYSQGVN
+492 
-507 GIAEEEWKYKKT
+507 
-519 TDNDWTVGKL
+519 
-529 TTMDTTS
+529 
-536 DYVVQLRVKD
+536 
-546 FQGVWSYPVSVYA
+546 
-559 TNRSDALPIASFAIT
+559 
-574 NSEITRYQ
+574 
-582 TLDVIDT
+582 
-589 SYDPYGGTIT
+589 
-599 SWTWELYKGSS
+599 
-610 RVYSGSTVPA
+610 
-620 QSYYNTI
+620 
-627 GQYSLRLTVKN
+627 
-638 NRGLTSETYS
+638 
-648 RKFEIIE
+648 
-655 DNIPPSVT
+655 
-663 IEPLE
+663 
-668 CDWTQ
+668 
-673 SVDVK
+673 
-678 LEFYD
+678 
-683 DGGSGFKHYKY
+683 YKY
-694 AITDSLDTPSSWSSN
+694 AITDSKDTPSSWSSN
-709 IASVNGTITINTDGI
+709 IASVNGTITINTEAE
-724 KYLHIIAEDNAG
+724 KYLHIIAEDNVG
-736 NVSEDRVAGPYHID
+736 NITSDNIFGPYYID
-750 KTAPSISVNP
+750 RTAPSINANP
-760 QNCDWTQEVQ
+760 QNCDWTQETQ

-781 FKHYKYAITDSKDPP
+781 FKQYRYAITDSRNSP
-796 TTWSE
+796 TTWSDY
-801 NITKANDTI
+801 ITKSTDTI
-810 TINTETE
+810 MINTETE
-817 KYLHIMAED
+817 KYLHIIAED
-826 NVGNVTADNVTGPYL
+826 NVGNVTSDNVFGPYL

-851 IGDLQTIVIDELT
+851 LGDLQTIVIEELT

-1091 THPSY
+1091 THPKY
-1096 GDIMVEITSRPLR
+1096 GDVTVEITSRPLR

-1319 EGSGYAKEVT
+1319 EGSGYAKEVI

-1345 KANGWKI
+1345 KANGWVLD
-1352 KGNIVRSNKYS
+1352 GNKVTTDKYS

-1373 PKKYD
+1373 PKKYE
-1378 YEQGNEQN
+1378 YEEENGQDDEQD
-1386 SGENNDDNSENGED
+1386 SGENESDNNENDENL
-1400 VDSSKDTIDTD
+1400 
-1411 YQENSG
+1411 ENA
-1417 SSGDGNN
+1417 N
-1424 TESGSEDAIINDVIE
+1424 E
-1439 NSIEGT
+1439 EGT
-1445 SKEETEEGTGEGLDE
+1445 SENVITNNVEDSTEETSNSMGETNEEGIEESTDQE
-1460 NTNTDGAENAG
+1460 NT
-1471 EESEENTGEEME
+1471 E
-1483 DQTEDK
+1483 DIEGDQEDIEDK
-1489 PAEDVEEEPEINTGI
+1489 PTEEEPEDTEINTGV

-1544 NEANSKNRVEMQY
+1544 DEANSKNRVEMQY

-1646 WSVGENGHIVYDNFE
+1646 WSVGENGHIVYDNFDD
-1661 EYLRPEEEKTVK
+1661 YLRPEEEKTVK

-1686 DITNEAYILST
+1686 DIKNEAYILST

-1749 GISLIKKYIL
+1749 GISLIRKYVI

>member
-1 MKKRLLG
+1 MRKKFLG
-8 IISSIVTIIIV
+8 ITSSFIITIIV
-19 VLMLATVSLTASSVS
+19 VLMLATVSLTASNVS
-34 FTIVPDPE
+34 FQIVPDPE

-64 NALATQGVNTNLV
+64 NALAAQGINKNLV
-77 NITSVEAENVNI
+77 NITSVEAENVDI
-89 ASGFTW
+89 ANGFTW

-113 DVVMQG
+113 DVVMKG
-119 NRRNPGKN
+119 NETNSGKN
-127 AIWIIPDE
+127 AIWIIPNE
-135 NQEQEFNFS
+135 NQEQEFTFS
-144 YDIDYGDSF
+144 YNIDYGDSF

-176 NNTSG
+176 NNSSG
-181 NNWYSAAGSNYGA
+181 DNWYNAAGSNYGA
-194 IWKFTYGIGQNSTNM
+194 IWKFTYVIGQNSTNM
-209 TKTLLKGININ
+209 TKTLMKGLNID
-220 KSGTLNVKVTDSEI
+220 KSGTITVKVTDSQI

-243 VTYTFTEEYG
+243 ITYNFTEEYG

-300 SIRVLVNISDMQN
+300 SIRVLVNVSDMQN

-327 RLVNENINFVGWGKS
+327 RLVNENINFVGWGKT
-342 VTQAEIDN
+342 VTQAEIEN

-359 KFINNT
+359 TFINNT
-365 DYNNSITQ
+365 NYNNSITQ

-378 KSLIDQIEQKDDYII
+378 KSLIDKIEQKDNYII

-404 PDAATNTAD
+404 PEAAKNTAD
-413 SNYPY
+413 STYPY
-418 GKWKIDHDYDYFE
+418 GKWKINHDYNYFE

-438 QTGRYIDDFIT
+438 QTGRYINDFIT
-449 EFDKTGKYTITY
+449 EFDKTGKYNITY
-461 ADSQITPGEVYV
+461 ADSQITPSEVYV
-473 HRRPMAILKSA
+473 HRRPTAILKST

-492 ISNSSDLDSYSQGVN
+492 VSNSSDLDSYSKGTN

-519 TDNDWTVGKL
+519 TDNNWTVGKL

-546 FQGVWSYPVSVYA
+546 FQGVWSYPASVYA

-574 NSEITRYQ
+574 NSEMTRYQ
-582 TLDVIDT
+582 ALDVIDT

-599 SWTWELYKGSS
+599 SWTWELYKGASKL
-610 RVYSGSTVPA
+610 YSGTTVPA

-627 GQYSLRLTVKN
+627 GQYTLKLTVRN

-648 RKFEIIE
+648 RMFEIIE
-655 DNIPPSVT
+655 DNIPPGVT
-663 IEPLE
+663 IEPLD
-668 CDWTQ
+668 CDWRQ

-694 AITDSLDTPSSWSSN
+694 AITNSQATPSSWSNN

-724 KYLHIIAEDNAG
+724 QYLHIIAEDNAG
-736 NVSEDRVAGPYHID
+736 NISEDRVAGPYHID
-750 KTAPSISVNP
+750 KTTPSISVNP
-760 QNCDWTQEVQ
+760 KTSDWARETQ
-770 VQVNFTDGGAG
+770 VQVSITDGGAG
-781 FKHYKYAITDSKDPP
+781 FKYYKYAITDNKNLP

-801 NITKANDTI
+801 NIAKANDTI

-817 KYLHIMAED
+817 KYLHIIAED
-826 NVGNVTADNVTGPYL
+826 NVGNITSDNVTGPYL

-851 IGDLQTIVIDELT
+851 IGDLQTIVVDELT

-885 IFNGNHTFYKNG
+885 IFNGNHTFNKNG
-897 NHTLEAVDKAGN
+897 KHTLEAVDKAGN

-933 SSIYDSCPICE
+933 SSTYDSCPICE
-944 SYKGLK
+944 AYKGLK
-950 VTNEKDVY
+950 VTDAADIY
-958 NSEKQ
+958 NSERQ
-963 GVKYDNPKGA
+963 GVRYENPRNA

-980 GIKENPENVKE
+980 GIKENPENVRE
-991 YDYELKVVYEGNEY
+991 YEYELKVVYEGNEY

-1043 RLIDVCG
+1043 RLIGVCE

-1061 GEAESRNVGTWKV
+1061 GEAESKNVGQWKV
-1074 SIEEIQ
+1074 SIAEIK
-1080 LLGEDAPNYIL
+1080 LIGEDAPNYIL
-1091 THPSY
+1091 KHPEY
-1096 GDIMVEITSRPLR
+1096 GEIMVEITSRPLR
-1109 VINLA
+1109 IINLS

-1139 DDVVADIPETGEAES
+1139 DDVVATIPKTGEAES
-1154 PNTGTWRVAIE
+1154 PDTGTWRVAIE
-1165 DIVLSGKDVPNYTF
+1165 EIILSGKDVGNYTF

-1193 ETGQL
+1193 ETGIL
-1198 EIGCDSKKY
+1198 VIGCESKKY

-1215 VIEKNTTSDV
+1215 VVEKNTTSEV
-1225 TYKYYKAGTDEEVER
+1225 TYKYYKAGTDEEIER
-1240 PYDIGEYDV
+1240 PYDIGKYDV

-1260 EVESNRV
+1260 EVESNKV
-1267 TFEITKP
+1267 TFEIKKP
-1274 DPPMIG
+1274 DPPSIS
-1280 IESRVIKVNDK
+1280 IESRVVKVNEK
-1291 EIAAEDEE
+1291 TVTIEE
-1299 PVDMQYGDLVTIEI
+1299 QPAPMQYGDIVTIQI
-1313 RIRNNG
+1313 RIKNNG
-1319 EGSGYAKEVT
+1319 LGSGYAKEVT
-1329 STIAD
+1329 STIAN
-1334 GMEYV
+1334 GMEYI

-1345 KANGWKI
+1345 KANGWKLDG
-1352 KGNIVRSNKYS
+1352 KKVTTSKYS

-1373 PKKYD
+1373 PKRYEYEENED
-1378 YEQGNEQN
+1378 YSDIKNTITNEDKKEKSN
-1386 SGENNDDNSENGED
+1386 DETLLEKENPTNEGKRKVEEGGETETGKTED
-1400 VDSSKDTIDTD
+1400 
-1411 YQENSG
+1411 
-1417 SSGDGNN
+1417 
-1424 TESGSEDAIINDVIE
+1424 TEE
-1439 NSIEGT
+1439 
-1445 SKEETEEGTGEGLDE
+1445 KEEEKPEL
-1460 NTNTDGAENAG
+1460 
-1471 EESEENTGEEME
+1471 NTG
-1483 DQTEDK
+1483 
-1489 PAEDVEEEPEINTGI
+1489 V
-1504 QKLQLVLRVTKDDKT
+1504 QKLQLVLKVTKNDKT
-1519 HHRLLSQITVEQQD
+1519 HDKLLSQIVVEQQD
-1533 KRGDVVEYAKE
+1533 KRGDTVEYTKE
-1544 NEANSKNRVEMQY
+1544 DEETSKNRVEMQY
-1557 TYTDLQIEKRITQIM
+1557 TYTDLQIEKRITQII
-1572 TTDKTTNTV
+1572 TTDKTSNTI
-1581 KKYDIYQEPGN
+1581 KKYDLYQEPGN
-1592 IVKLELPSKNIGN
+1592 IVKLDLPSKNIGN

-1612 EIKVKNVGDYNT
+1612 EIKVTNIGDYNA
-1624 EIDQIVDI
+1624 EIDQIIDL
-1632 LPTGVNFSKEGNEG
+1632 LPNGANFSKEGNEG
-1646 WSVGENGHIVYDNFE
+1646 WYVGENGHIIYDNFQ
-1661 EYLRPEEEKTVK
+1661 EYLRPNEEKVVK
-1673 LKLTYELDEEGMA
+1673 LKLTYHLDESGMA
-1686 DITNEAYILST
+1686 QIENDAYVLAT
-1697 KDLDEVKITE
+1697 KDIDEKIITDE
-1707 GKEEIEGT
+1707 GNIKIEET
-1715 NNYGKSELI
+1715 NNYAKSELI
-1724 VSVITG
+1724 VSIITG
-1730 ETIAMYIGAILGGM
+1730 ETILIYVTVILGGM
-1744 LIVVA
+1744 LIIVV

>member
-1 MKKRLLG
+1 
-8 IISSIVTIIIV
+8 
-19 VLMLATVSLTASSVS
+19 
-34 FTIVPDPE
+34 
-42 IDVVLTKSKTST
+42 
-54 NVTNFKNDLL
+54 
-64 NALATQGVNTNLV
+64 
-77 NITSVEAENVNI
+77 
-89 ASGFTW
+89 
-95 QRDVSSS
+95 
-102 IGSISIVNNGK
+102 
-113 DVVMQG
+113 
-119 NRRNPGKN
+119 
-127 AIWIIPDE
+127 
-135 NQEQEFNFS
+135 
-144 YDIDYGDSF
+144 
-153 NAAGMLLR
+153 
-161 VQQSGNTLTGYMLSF
+161 
-176 NNTSG
+176 
-181 NNWYSAAGSNYGA
+181 
-194 IWKFTYGIGQNSTNM
+194 
-209 TKTLLKGININ
+209 
-220 KSGTLNVKVTDSEI
+220 
-234 VVSGGGAGT
+234 
-243 VTYTFTEEYG
+243 
-253 NGYGFFTDHY
+253 
-263 SHNCSQ
+263 
-269 IGSFTLSGIG
+269 
-279 LTTTKVRKFTEVL
+279 
-292 REPEWRDG
+292 
-300 SIRVLVNISDMQN
+300 
-313 EELNATTVL
+313 
-322 GELVT
+322 
-327 RLVNENINFVGWGKS
+327 
-342 VTQAEIDN
+342 
-350 IIKNNNGNG
+350 
-359 KFINNT
+359 
-365 DYNNSITQ
+365 
-373 TAIYI
+373 
-378 KSLIDQIEQKDDYII
+378 
-393 LNDRVNINMSP
+393 
-404 PDAATNTAD
+404 
-413 SNYPY
+413 
-418 GKWKIDHDYDYFE
+418 
-431 NHIGQFA
+431 
-438 QTGRYIDDFIT
+438 
-449 EFDKTGKYTITY
+449 
-461 ADSQITPGEVYV
+461 
-473 HRRPMAILKSA
+473 
-484 KNGNNITL
+484 
-492 ISNSSDLDSYSQGVN
+492 
-507 GIAEEEWKYKKT
+507 
-519 TDNDWTVGKL
+519 
-529 TTMDTTS
+529 MDTTS

-599 SWTWELYKGSS
+599 SWTWELYKGNS
-610 RVYSGSTVPA
+610 RLYSGSTVPA

-694 AITDSLDTPSSWSSN
+694 AITDSQATPSSWSSN

-770 VQVNFTDGGAG
+770 VQVSFTDEGAG

-897 NHTLEAVDKAGN
+897 KHTLEAVDKAGN

-933 SSIYDSCPICE
+933 SSTYDSCPICE

-950 VTNEKDVY
+950 VTDAADVY

-1014 ITPKIITIE
+1014 ITPKIISIE

-1043 RLIDVCG
+1043 RLIDVCE

-1091 THPSY
+1091 THPKY
-1096 GDIMVEITSRPLR
+1096 GDITVEITSRPLR

-1215 VIEKNTTSDV
+1215 IVDKNTTSDV

-1260 EVESNRV
+1260 EVESNKV

-1291 EIAAEDEE
+1291 EIVAEDEE

-1319 EGSGYAKEVT
+1319 EGSGYAKEVI

-1489 PAEDVEEEPEINTGI
+1489 PAEDVEEEPEDTEINTGV

-1544 NEANSKNRVEMQY
+1544 DEANSKNRVEMQY

-1749 GISLIKKYIL
+1749 GISLIKEYIL

>member
-1 MKKRLLG
+1 MKKYIRMFVTFLVTMIIIFIYCMETYADTMNAYFMSESNFNVWGEGVQTTYADHGYDTVLNVNGSETNIYNGTGSLG
-8 IISSIVTIIIV
+8 GVTIKTNLSNISDGNYAKVEYEVKNTNSYSVTIGIATHADIQIGDDDFAPIENLSGNRGFTMSDGNHIFRFIGRDSYGVTNVDTYWFGTYNDREENKWNTSYTYDGNGGSRDLDSGMAYSWKNRTIGPGETQKYSVIIGVGELNTPPTINVTSSFETAYYPTQTVRVTGTVNDVDRGDVLTVKYAIDSGAEVTIGNNYRPNGSPVPFSTSFVIPTSISPGQHMIQLWAADDKGNMSVPVTVYFTVGADTTPPDATHTINPSSWTSGNVTISITATDSQSGLKSITLPNGQVVTSATTSYTATNNGDYKFVLADNVGNSRNYIVNISNIDRTTPNIV
-19 VLMLATVSLTASSVS
+19 V
-34 FTIVPDPE
+34 DPQ
-42 IDVVLTKSKTST
+42 TS
-54 NVTNFKNDLL
+54 NWAKE
-64 NALATQGVNTNLV
+64 TQVKV
-77 NITSVEAENVNI
+77 NIT
-89 ASGFTW
+89 
-95 QRDVSSS
+95 
-102 IGSISIVNNGK
+102 
-113 DVVMQG
+113 
-119 NRRNPGKN
+119 
-127 AIWIIPDE
+127 
-135 NQEQEFNFS
+135 
-144 YDIDYGDSF
+144 DS
-153 NAAGMLLR
+153 
-161 VQQSGNTLTGYMLSF
+161 QSG
-176 NNTSG
+176 
-181 NNWYSAAGSNYGA
+181 
-194 IWKFTYGIGQNSTNM
+194 
-209 TKTLLKGININ
+209 
-220 KSGTLNVKVTDSEI
+220 VK
-234 VVSGGGAGT
+234 
-243 VTYTFTEEYG
+243 Y
-253 NGYGFFTDHY
+253 
-263 SHNCSQ
+263 
-269 IGSFTLSGIG
+269 
-279 LTTTKVRKFTEVL
+279 
-292 REPEWRDG
+292 
-300 SIRVLVNISDMQN
+300 
-313 EELNATTVL
+313 
-322 GELVT
+322 
-327 RLVNENINFVGWGKS
+327 
-342 VTQAEIDN
+342 
-350 IIKNNNGNG
+350 
-359 KFINNT
+359 
-365 DYNNSITQ
+365 
-373 TAIYI
+373 
-378 KSLIDQIEQKDDYII
+378 
-393 LNDRVNINMSP
+393 
-404 PDAATNTAD
+404 
-413 SNYPY
+413 
-418 GKWKIDHDYDYFE
+418 
-431 NHIGQFA
+431 
-438 QTGRYIDDFIT
+438 
-449 EFDKTGKYTITY
+449 
-461 ADSQITPGEVYV
+461 
-473 HRRPMAILKSA
+473 
-484 KNGNNITL
+484 
-492 ISNSSDLDSYSQGVN
+492 
-507 GIAEEEWKYKKT
+507 
-519 TDNDWTVGKL
+519 
-529 TTMDTTS
+529 
-536 DYVVQLRVKD
+536 
-546 FQGVWSYPVSVYA
+546 
-559 TNRSDALPIASFAIT
+559 
-574 NSEITRYQ
+574 
-582 TLDVIDT
+582 
-589 SYDPYGGTIT
+589 
-599 SWTWELYKGSS
+599 
-610 RVYSGSTVPA
+610 
-620 QSYYNTI
+620 
-627 GQYSLRLTVKN
+627 
-638 NRGLTSETYS
+638 
-648 RKFEIIE
+648 
-655 DNIPPSVT
+655 
-663 IEPLE
+663 
-668 CDWTQ
+668 
-673 SVDVK
+673 
-678 LEFYD
+678 
-683 DGGSGFKHYKY
+683 YKY
-694 AITDSLDTPSSWSSN
+694 AITDSKDTPSSWSSN
-709 IASVNGTITINTDGI
+709 IASVNGTITINTEAE
-724 KYLHIIAEDNAG
+724 KYLHIIAEDNVG
-736 NVSEDRVAGPYHID
+736 NITSDNIFGPYYID
-750 KTAPSISVNP
+750 RTAPSINANP
-760 QNCDWTQEVQ
+760 QNCDWTQETQ

-781 FKHYKYAITDSKDPP
+781 FKQYRYAITDSRNSP
-796 TTWSE
+796 TTWSDY
-801 NITKANDTI
+801 ITKSTDTI
-810 TINTETE
+810 MINTETE
-817 KYLHIMAED
+817 KYLHIIAED
-826 NVGNVTADNVTGPYL
+826 NVGNVTSDNVFGPYL

-851 IGDLQTIVIDELT
+851 LGDLQTIVIEELT

-897 NHTLEAVDKAGN
+897 KHTLEAVDKAGN

-933 SSIYDSCPICE
+933 SSTYDSCPICE

-950 VTNEKDVY
+950 VTDAADVY

-1091 THPSY
+1091 THPKY
-1096 GDIMVEITSRPLR
+1096 GDVTVEITSRPLR

-1280 IESRVIKVNDK
+1280 IESRVVKVNDK

-1319 EGSGYAKEVT
+1319 EGSGYAKEVI

-1345 KANGWKI
+1345 KANGWVLD
-1352 KGNIVRSNKYS
+1352 GNKVTTDKYS

-1373 PKKYD
+1373 PKKYE
-1378 YEQGNEQN
+1378 YEEENGQDDEQD
-1386 SGENNDDNSENGED
+1386 SGENESDNNENDENL
-1400 VDSSKDTIDTD
+1400 
-1411 YQENSG
+1411 ENA
-1417 SSGDGNN
+1417 N
-1424 TESGSEDAIINDVIE
+1424 E
-1439 NSIEGT
+1439 EGT
-1445 SKEETEEGTGEGLDE
+1445 SENVITNNVEDSTEETSNSMGETNEEGIEESTDQE
-1460 NTNTDGAENAG
+1460 NT
-1471 EESEENTGEEME
+1471 E
-1483 DQTEDK
+1483 DIEGDQEDIEDK
-1489 PAEDVEEEPEINTGI
+1489 PTEEEPEDTEINTGV

-1544 NEANSKNRVEMQY
+1544 DEANSKNRVEMQY

-1646 WSVGENGHIVYDNFE
+1646 WSVGENGHIVYDNFDD
-1661 EYLRPEEEKTVK
+1661 YLRPEEEKTVK

-1686 DITNEAYILST
+1686 DIKNEAYILST

-1749 GISLIKKYIL
+1749 GISLIRKYVI